1 MTKVLQ
7 IVPSLNSINGGVERG
22 TLDVAKELI
31 EKGFESEIISSGGIM
46 AEKYKY
52 KGVKHNEIEIN
63 KKGFIKLLIVKRKF
77 EKMLNEIKPDIV
89 HIRSR
94 WPALCFNQ
102 IVKKKK
108 IPLVTTYH
116 GTYSGNDSFFKRNY
130 NKVMIGGDKIITI
143 SSFIDKHVRH
153 YFPEAKNRLCQ
164 IDRGIDFNYF
174 DINAV
179 TQPRKEIFLNSF
191 SISEKTHIILL
202 PARISMWKGHF
213 VAVDAAKELKQN
225 YPELNFIFLFVGG
238 NNKTKFFERLK
249 KRIKKNRVE
258 ENIIFAGNISDMPA
272 IYSIADVVLS
282 TSIEPEAF
290 GRISAEGCSMCKPV
304 ISSNHGGSKDII
316 ENEKTGW
323 LVEPGNPIKLSE
335 KIIEVIKMPERK
347 KDQIVKSAR
356 IRVKKKFSLDLMLSK
371 TINLYEELVE
381 RRENISY

>member
-7 IVPSLNSINGGVERG
+7 ILPSLNSINGGVERG

-31 EKGFESEIISSGGIM
+31 EQGFESEIISSGGIM

-52 KGVKHNEIEIN
+52 KGVNHNELEIN
-63 KKGFIKLLIVKRKF
+63 KKGFMNFLIVRRKF
-77 EKMLNEIKPDIV
+77 EKLLNNIKPDIV

-94 WPALCFNQ
+94 WPAFCLNQ
-102 IVKKKK
+102 IVKKRK
-108 IPLVTTYH
+108 IPLITTYH
-116 GTYSGNDSFFKRNY
+116 GTYSGNDFFLKRQY
-130 NKVMIGGDKIITI
+130 NSVMTSGDKIITI

-153 YFPEAKNRLCQ
+153 FFPEVKNRICQ
-164 IDRGIDFNYF
+164 IDRGIDLNYF

-179 TQPRKEIFLNSF
+179 TQTRKEIFLNSF

-213 VAVDAAKELKQN
+213 VAVDAARELKEKH
-225 YPELNFIFLFVGG
+225 PELNFVFLFVGG
-238 NNKTKFFERLK
+238 NNKIKFFERLK
-249 KRIKKNRVE
+249 KRIKKNGVE

-282 TSIEPEAF
+282 TSVEPEAF

-323 LVEPGNPIKLSE
+323 LVEPGSPVELSE

-356 IRVKKKFSLDLMLSK
+356 VRVKKKFSLDLMLSK
-371 TINLYEELVE
+371 TINLYEELVA
-381 RRENISY
+381 RREDINY